1 MPGHKLSSTSIC
13 GLVGVTSATGG
24 GWLSRQEF
32 TIIIQKT
39 QKGTKLLHISGNWG
53 LQKSFHLVCCGV
65 QTLSVH
71 SGTQVVHRWF
81 HEAAFGLAQLDP
93 MLLQPL
99 QDLSQI
105 AQMGL
110 VWWWLCGGAC
120 MWWLYV
126 MVECGGGSC
135 ILYNYVVVVVVTM

>member
-1 MPGHKLSSTSIC
+1 MQGVED
-13 GLVGVTSATGG
+13 GFQVG
-24 GWLSRQEF
+24 QEF

-53 LQKSFHLVCCGV
+53 LQKSYHLVCCGV

-71 SGTQVVHRWF
+71 SVTQVVHQWF
-81 HEAAFGLAQLDP
+81 HEAAFGLGQLDP

-105 AQMGL
+105 VQMGL
-110 VWWWLCGGAC
+110 II
-120 MWWLYV
+120 
-126 MVECGGGSC
+126 GSRD
-135 ILYNYVVVVVVTM
+135 